1 VIVARI
7 QQMYLLQVPFF
18 VLGILAVRVLVAMSK
33 NHLLTLMSVINLVV
47 NVIGNILFMRWFGVS
62 GIALST
68 SLVYVVSMIMILIFV
83 ARTLGEL
90 ERSGRRKRE

>member
-1 VIVARI
+1 
-7 QQMYLLQVPFF
+7 
-18 VLGILAVRVLVAMSK
+18 VRVLLAMSK

-47 NVIGNILFMRWFGVS
+47 NVIGNIVFMRWFGVS

-90 ERSGRRKRE
+90 ERTGRGQRQ